1 MRERVPFMYCVARG
15 RDNYMNNYTR
25 YIVTAQEGISNES
38 TVNHAE
44 LLFNAYVRYLALHR
58 ECTQTCATVK
68 FVATDCYRELFYFQ
82 NGTQSRVSCLLYENA
97 VIVSWFKQTTDSKTS
112 VDY

>member
-44 LLFNAYVRYLALHR
+44 LFSTRMSA
-58 ECTQTCATVK
+58 
-68 FVATDCYRELFYFQ
+68 
-82 NGTQSRVSCLLYENA
+82 
-97 VIVSWFKQTTDSKTS
+97 I
-112 VDY
+112 